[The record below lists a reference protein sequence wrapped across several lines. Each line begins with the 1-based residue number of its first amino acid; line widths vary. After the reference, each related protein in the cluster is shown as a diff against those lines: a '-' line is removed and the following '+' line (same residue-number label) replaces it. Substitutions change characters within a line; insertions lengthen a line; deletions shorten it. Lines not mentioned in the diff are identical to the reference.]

1 MAPPADRPLTLA
13 AAGDAPT
20 AIAGSLTEPA
30 GPRLVSQ
37 RQRQLRTFVANRP
50 AVLGLVLIVLLVVV
64 AVAAPLLAPHDPLDQ
79 SVRDRL
85 APPSRE
91 YPLGRDDKGRDIL
104 SRVIY
109 GTRIALQVGIFSV
122 LVGGVLGTAIGVAA
136 GYFGGKVDA
145 ALMRL
150 TDVLLAFP
158 DLITGLLVL
167 AVLGPGLEK
176 MILAIGLTIAPRFAR
191 IAYGPTL
198 AIKGK
203 EFVEAAHSLGV
214 GSGRILGRHIL
225 PNVAGDL
232 LVFASLW
239 TASAIRLEASLSFIG
254 LGVPPPTP
262 TWGQMIREGTIHL
275 ANAPLYSLSPG
286 TALLIAVL
294 AFNLVGDG
302 FRDVLDPK
310 SRA

>member
-1 MAPPADRPLTLA
+1 MAEIAAGTVGEVTLA
-13 AAGDAPT
+13 TP
-20 AIAGSLTEPA
+20 E
-30 GPRLVSQ
+30 GPKLISQ
-37 RQRQLRTFVANRP
+37 RERALRTFISNRT
-50 AVLGLVLIVLLVVV
+50 AVIGLVMILAIVFI
-64 AVAAPLLAPHDPLDQ
+64 AVAAPILAPHDPLQQ

-85 APPSRE
+85 APPSFD

-109 GTRIALQVGIFSV
+109 GTRIALMVGVFSV
-122 LVGGVLGTAIGVAA
+122 LLGGALGTAIGVVA
-136 GYFGGKVDA
+136 GYFGGKIDT

-150 TDVLLAFP
+150 TDILLAFP

-198 AIKGK
+198 AVKGR
-203 EFVEAAHSLGV
+203 EYVEAARAIGV
-214 GSGRILGRHIL
+214 RDFRLLRAHIL
-225 PNVAGDL
+225 PNVGGDL

-239 TASAIRLEASLSFIG
+239 TASAIRLEASLSFVG
-254 LGVPPPTP
+254 LGVAPPTP

-275 ANAPLYSLSPG
+275 SSVPLYSLGPG
-286 TALLIAVL
+286 LALLLTVF

-302 FRDVLDPK
+302 LRDVLDPK
-310 SRA
+310 ARA